1 MATLDDLK
9 SVLESIDRTMIDQKT
24 LLTNMVAAQAT
35 SARLSS
41 VNTSIA
47 NQTQPSTGQSVGAAA
62 AGIGSGVGSAAVGL
76 GVGGLAALAGMAM
89 FADFDAQAIKDNVVT
104 LLSISD
110 EVGGKAEMLKEG
122 GTFFLAMTGLAVGL
136 AAFGIG
142 QGLVGLGQWIT
153 DDQWTQTLKTNVVD
167 LLSIADEVGGKSEM
181 LKEGGTFFLA
191 MSGLGIGLAAFGIG
205 QGLVGLGQWITD
217 TDWAE
222 QVKANVLT
230 LLSIGDEIGVLDALY
245 AGGAFPLAMTGLGVG
260 LAVFGVGQAA
270 VGLAQFIST
279 DDWAQKVKDNVVTL
293 LSISEL
299 DGVGWNTVG
308 FIGVMGGIATGLAA
322 FALGKGG
329 AVVVDGA
336 AEALGYFTG
345 DSFADKIKS
354 EVETLLS
361 IPQMEGVAADTAGF
375 IAVMAG
381 ISTGLAAFAL
391 GKGAATVVDG
401 AAEALAYFTG
411 DDPFA
416 EKIKSEVETLLSIVG
431 LAPEGSVD
439 EFTNIMSKLGD
450 GLSSFA
456 GGNFVGALKNVG
468 TALLGFFSGQD
479 SPFEQIRMIA
489 SDADN
494 LVKAADAIEKI
505 ANSLEKFGSID
516 ISVGDIDFAKL
527 AENLGESLP
536 LLDKLANGGIY
547 DPWGLGNKIDFGE
560 KGILD
565 SSLKLD
571 EMAEAISKVN
581 YVLGQTTEYPVSM
594 QESAAAATAESPV
607 ATNNTSQ
614 TAAILTAQTDKMI
627 ELSQNILKSLDVI
640 QSAVPQNTQ
649 QTPASFYA
657 NNGNTDA
664 RQTSTSININ
674 NNQSQKDYSEL
685 KYTSFTYGK

>member
-9 SVLESIDRTMIDQKT
+9 GVLESIDRTMIDQKG
-24 LLTNMVAAQAT
+24 LLTTMITAQQT
-35 SARLSS
+35 RDRLSS
-41 VNTSIA
+41 VNTSTVNPA
-47 NQTQPSTGQSVGAAA
+47 ASTGQSIGAAA
-62 AGIGSGVGSAAVGL
+62 AGIGSGVGNAAVGL
-76 GVGGLAALAGMAM
+76 GVGGLAALAGMAI

-122 GTFFLAMTGLAVGL
+122 GTFFLAMTGLALGL

-167 LLSIADEVGGKSEM
+167 LLSIADEVGGKAEM

-222 QVKANVLT
+222 QVKANVAT
-230 LLSIGDEIGVLDALY
+230 LISIGEIEGIKDFTTLNI
-245 AGGAFPLAMTGLGVG
+245 AGAMSTLAVGLGVFAIG
-260 LAVFGVGQAA
+260 NAA
-270 VGLAQFIST
+270 IGLAQFIST
-279 DDWAQKVKDNVVTL
+279 DNWAEKVKENVATL
-293 LSISEL
+293 LSIAEL
-299 DGVGWNTVG
+299 PGMQDFTTINFAGAMS
-308 FIGVMGGIATGLAA
+308 FIAAGLTA
-322 FALGKGG
+322 FAIGKG
-329 AVVVDGA
+329 AATVVEGA
-336 AEALGYFTG
+336 AEAIEFFTG

-354 EVETLLS
+354 EVQTLLS
-361 IPQMEGVAADTAGF
+361 ITQLEGVAGDTAGF

-411 DDPFA
+411 DEPFA
-416 EKIKSEVETLLSIVG
+416 AKIKSEVETLLSIVG

-439 EFTNIMSKLGD
+439 EFTNIMGKLGD

-468 TALLGFFSGQD
+468 TAILGFFSGQE

-505 ANSLEKFGSID
+505 ANAFEKFGSID
-516 ISVGDIDFAKL
+516 IDVGNIDFVSL
-527 AENLGESLP
+527 AENLGKAIP
-536 LLDKLANGGIY
+536 LLSALATGGPVEGS
-547 DPWGLGNKIDFGE
+547 DGWFSGPLTFPKS
-560 KGILD
+560 ILD
-565 SSLKLD
+565 PSLKLD

-581 YVLGQTTEYPVSM
+581 YVLGQTTEYPAAL
-594 QESAAAATAESPV
+594 QESAAAAAREASIPV
-607 ATNNTSQ
+607 NNVDQTS
-614 TAAILTAQTDKMI
+614 ILTMQTEKMI
-627 ELSQNILKSLDVI
+627 ELSQNILKSLEVI
-640 QSAVPQNTQ
+640 ASTVPSNAQ
-649 QTPASFYA
+649 PAAASVVA
-657 NNGNTDA
+657 NSGNTDA
-664 RQTSTSININ
+664 RQTSTNINIT
-674 NNQSQKDYSEL
+674 NNQSQRNYSEL
-685 KYTSFTYGK
+685 NQVARLGF

>member
-1 MATLDDLK
+1 MIT
-9 SVLESIDRTMIDQKT
+9 EQRTRD
-24 LLTNMVAAQAT
+24 
-35 SARLSS
+35 RLSS
-41 VNTSIA
+41 VDSSTVNPAASTAQSI
-47 NQTQPSTGQSVGAAA
+47 GAAA
-62 AGIGSGVGSAAVGL
+62 AGIGSGVGNAAVGL

-122 GTFFLAMTGLAVGL
+122 GTFFLAMTGLALGL
-136 AAFGIG
+136 AAFGVG

-153 DDQWTQTLKTNVVD
+153 DDQWTQTLKNNVVD
-167 LLSIADEVGGKSEM
+167 LLSIADEVGGNLSM
-181 LKEGGTFFLA
+181 LFESGTVGLA
-191 MSGLGIGLAAFGIG
+191 LGGLGAGLAAFGVGQSLAGIG
-205 QGLVGLGQWITD
+205 QWLTD
-217 TDWAE
+217 DTWAE
-222 QVKANVLT
+222 QVKSNVLT
-230 LLSIGDEIGVLDALY
+230 LLSIGEEIPENVSALDE
-245 AGGAFPLAMTGLGVG
+245 AGTFFFAMSGLGAG
-260 LAVFGVGQAA
+260 LAVFGIGQAA
-270 VGLAQFIST
+270 VGLAQFISS

-299 DGVGWNTVG
+299 DGIGWNTVG
-308 FIGVMGGIATGLAA
+308 FVAVMGGIAAGLAA

-411 DDPFA
+411 DEPFA
-416 EKIKSEVETLLSIVG
+416 AKIKSEVETLLSIVG

-439 EFTNIMSKLGD
+439 EFTNIMGKLGD

-468 TALLGFFSGQD
+468 TAILGFFSGQE

-505 ANSLEKFGSID
+505 ANSLEKFGSINVD
-516 ISVGDIDFAKL
+516 VGEIDFEKL
-527 AENLGESLP
+527 ALNLGKAIP
-536 LLDKLANGGIY
+536 LLDALANGGEVVGSDGWLSSPLIF
-547 DPWGLGNKIDFGE
+547 P

-581 YVLGQTTEYPVSM
+581 YVLGQTTEYPAAL
-594 QESAAAATAESPV
+594 QESAAAAAREASIPV
-607 ATNNTSQ
+607 NNVDQTS
-614 TAAILTAQTDKMI
+614 ILTMQTEKMI
-627 ELSQNILKSLDVI
+627 ELSQNILKSLEVI
-640 QSAVPQNTQ
+640 ASTVPSNAQ
-649 QTPASFYA
+649 PAAASVVA
-657 NNGNTDA
+657 NSGNTDA
-664 RQTSTSININ
+664 RQTSTNINIT
-674 NNQSQKDYSEL
+674 NNQSQRNYSEL
-685 KYTSFTYGK
+685 NQVARLGF

>member
-9 SVLESIDRTMIDQKT
+9 GVLESIDRTMIDQKG
-24 LLTNMVAAQAT
+24 LLTTMITEQRT
-35 SARLSS
+35 RDRLSS
-41 VNTSIA
+41 VDSSTVNPA
-47 NQTQPSTGQSVGAAA
+47 ASTGQSIGAAA
-62 AGIGSGVGSAAVGL
+62 AGIGSGVGNAAVGL

-122 GTFFLAMTGLAVGL
+122 GTFFLAMTGLALGL
-136 AAFGIG
+136 AAFGVG

-167 LLSIADEVGGKSEM
+167 LLSIADEVGGNLSM
-181 LKEGGTFFLA
+181 LFESGTVGLA
-191 MSGLGIGLAAFGIG
+191 LGGLGAGLAAFGVGQSLAGIG
-205 QGLVGLGQWITD
+205 QWLTD
-217 TDWAE
+217 DTWAE
-222 QVKANVLT
+222 QVKSNVLT
-230 LLSIGDEIGVLDALY
+230 LLSIGEEIPENVSALDE
-245 AGGAFPLAMTGLGVG
+245 AGTFFFAMSGLGAG

-270 VGLAQFIST
+270 VGLAQFISS

-299 DGVGWNTVG
+299 DGIGWNTVG
-308 FIGVMGGIATGLAA
+308 FVAVMGGIAAGLAA

-411 DDPFA
+411 DEPFA
-416 EKIKSEVETLLSIVG
+416 DKIKSEVETLLSIVG

-439 EFTNIMSKLGD
+439 EFTNIMGKLGD

-456 GGNFVGALKNVG
+456 GGNLVGALKNVG
-468 TALLGFFSGQD
+468 TALLGFFSGQE

-505 ANSLEKFGSID
+505 ANSLEKFGSINVD
-516 ISVGDIDFAKL
+516 VGEIDFEKL
-527 AENLGESLP
+527 ALNLGKAIP
-536 LLDKLANGGIY
+536 LLDALANGGEVVGSDGWLSSPLIF
-547 DPWGLGNKIDFGE
+547 P

-581 YVLGQTTEYPVSM
+581 YVLGQTTEYPAAL
-594 QESAAAATAESPV
+594 QESAAAAAREASIPV
-607 ATNNTSQ
+607 NNVDQTS
-614 TAAILTAQTDKMI
+614 ILTMQTEKMI
-627 ELSQNILKSLDVI
+627 ELSQNILKSLEVI
-640 QSAVPQNTQ
+640 ASTVPSNAQ
-649 QTPASFYA
+649 PAAASVVA
-657 NNGNTDA
+657 NSGNTDA
-664 RQTSTSININ
+664 RQTSTNINIT
-674 NNQSQKDYSEL
+674 NNQSQRNYSEL
-685 KYTSFTYGK
+685 NQVARLGF

>member
-1 MATLDDLK
+1 
-9 SVLESIDRTMIDQKT
+9 
-24 LLTNMVAAQAT
+24 
-35 SARLSS
+35 
-41 VNTSIA
+41 
-47 NQTQPSTGQSVGAAA
+47 
-62 AGIGSGVGSAAVGL
+62 
-76 GVGGLAALAGMAM
+76 
-89 FADFDAQAIKDNVVT
+89 
-104 LLSISD
+104 
-110 EVGGKAEMLKEG
+110 MLKEG

-153 DDQWTQTLKTNVVD
+153 DDQWTQTLKSNVVD
-167 LLSIADEVGGKSEM
+167 LLSIADEVGGNLSLLYK
-181 LKEGGTFFLA
+181 GGTVGLA
-191 MSGLGIGLAAFGIG
+191 LGGLGAGLIAFGVGQSLTGIG
-205 QGLVGLGQWITD
+205 QWLTD
-217 TDWAE
+217 DTWAE
-222 QVKANVLT
+222 QVKSNVLT
-230 LLSIGDEIGVLDALY
+230 LLSIGEEIPENVSALDEA
-245 AGGAFPLAMTGLGVG
+245 GAFFFAMSGLGAG
-260 LAVFGVGQAA
+260 LAVFGIGQAA

-299 DGVGWNTVG
+299 DGVGWNTAG

-411 DDPFA
+411 DEPFA
-416 EKIKSEVETLLSIVG
+416 DKIKSEVETLLSIVG

-439 EFTNIMSKLGD
+439 EFTNIMGKLGD

-456 GGNFVGALKNVG
+456 GSNFVGTLKNAG
-468 TALLGFFSGQD
+468 TAILGFFGVD
-479 SPFEQIRMIA
+479 SPFDQIRAIA
-489 SDADN
+489 ADANN
-494 LVKAADAIEKI
+494 LVKAADALDKI
-505 ANSLEKFGSID
+505 AAALERFGSINVD
-516 ISVGDIDFAKL
+516 VGAIDFEGL
-527 AENLGESLP
+527 AENLGKAIP
-536 LLDKLANGGIY
+536 LLDALANGGEVAGSDGWLSSPLIF
-547 DPWGLGNKIDFGE
+547 PKS
-560 KGILD
+560 ILD
-565 SSLKLD
+565 PSLKLD

-594 QESAAAATAESPV
+594 QESAAAATAESPI
-607 ATNNTSQ
+607 ATNAIAQDNVLTIQ
-614 TAAILTAQTDKMI
+614 TQKMI
-627 ELSQNILKSLDVI
+627 ELSQNILRSLEVI
-640 QSAVPQNTQ
+640 AAGSPSSAQ
-649 QTPASFYA
+649 QAAAPFYA

-664 RQTSTSININ
+664 RSTTIAPNTTIIYGGGGRDRQDRYGLNFAN
-674 NNQSQKDYSEL
+674 N
-685 KYTSFTYGK
+685 

>member
-9 SVLESIDRTMIDQKT
+9 SVLESIDRTMIDQKGLLNNILT
-24 LLTNMVAAQAT
+24 LQQNPRAD
-35 SARLSS
+35 
-41 VNTSIA
+41 TSIV
-47 NQTQPSTGQSVGAAA
+47 NQTEPSTGQSIGAAA
-62 AGIGSGVGSAAVGL
+62 SGIGSGVGAAATGL

-153 DDQWTQTLKTNVVD
+153 DDQWTQTLKSNVVD
-167 LLSIADEVGGKSEM
+167 LLSIADEAGGNLSMLFESGTVG
-181 LKEGGTFFLA
+181 LA
-191 MSGLGIGLAAFGIG
+191 LGGLGAGLAAFGVGQSLAGIG
-205 QGLVGLGQWITD
+205 QWLTD
-217 TDWAE
+217 DTWAE
-222 QVKANVLT
+222 QVKSNVLT
-230 LLSIGDEIGVLDALY
+230 LLSIGEEIPENVSALDE
-245 AGGAFPLAMTGLGVG
+245 AGTFFFAMSGLGAG
-260 LAVFGVGQAA
+260 LAVFGIGQAA

-299 DGVGWNTVG
+299 DGVGWNTAG

-411 DDPFA
+411 DEPFA
-416 EKIKSEVETLLSIVG
+416 DKIKSEVETLLSIVG

-439 EFTNIMSKLGD
+439 EFTNIMGKLGD

-456 GGNFVGALKNVG
+456 GGNLVGALKNVG

-516 ISVGDIDFAKL
+516 VGAGDVDFEKL
-527 AENLGESLP
+527 ATNLGAALP
-536 LLDKLANGGIY
+536 LLNALANGGKVGEGIF
-547 DPWGLGNKIDFGE
+547 DGPEIDFG

-571 EMAEAISKVN
+571 EMADAISKVN

-614 TAAILTAQTDKMI
+614 TAAILTAQTEKMI
-627 ELSQNILKSLDVI
+627 ELSQNILRSLEVI
-640 QSAVPQNTQ
+640 QSTVPPTGQ
-649 QTPASFYA
+649 QTPASVVA
-657 NNGNTDA
+657 NSGNTDA
-664 RQTSTSININ
+664 RSSIIAPNTTIIYGGGRDRQDRYGLNFAN
-674 NNQSQKDYSEL
+674 N
-685 KYTSFTYGK
+685 